1 MSPLF
6 AAIEFEHPLWLIGLA
21 VLPVIAYF
29 AIRSS
34 AGAPVWRRAA
44 SLVCRAVIVTLVI
57 LAFAGITNRGPSQ
70 QRFVVFA
77 TDVSRSVAGGA
88 RREAEEFILAALA
101 QQGGHAAAV
110 LPFAGRP
117 GSFSTEPQLAIEG
130 LDANA
135 SNPAAAL
142 QLAADSIPDNI
153 VPQVVLF
160 SDGNETAGDLA
171 RAALGVNV
179 PVSVVPLPAFADP
192 EVCVTEL
199 LAPASAAPDVPISLE
214 VVIRSNGKTAGSV
227 ELLRDGDPVARSD
240 MTLQPGENRV
250 RLPTALDAGP
260 APVFTARVTAERDTN
275 AENNQ
280 RRARVVASRRLRVL
294 LVDAEPAAVG
304 SFRDVL
310 AGRGLDVTAQSP
322 AQLTTDA
329 ATLDA
334 FDLLIL
340 SDVSAEDL
348 NQSRLQAIDRYVHEL
363 GGGLIVLGGE
373 KTFGETALRDTPLER
388 MLPVTAAAA
397 PEEAEKSVLA
407 MVLVI
412 DRSQSMEEDRRLDLA
427 KEAAKQSVG
436 VLEAHDKAGVI
447 AFSDDAQW
455 IADLAPV
462 ADKAELLKRID
473 TLTPYGQTNM
483 YRGVVRAVLALEQ
496 TAADRRH
503 MILLTDG
510 VPAPGDYREIAQRL
524 ASSGIT
530 LSTVSIS
537 KGAEQD
543 MLKEMAA
550 IAGGRHNHCDDP
562 SAVPRILVQETKVA
576 ASGEGYREF
585 RPFALRALPGL
596 EVGSTPPLLGYART
610 DPKPEAEPLLFAAAG
625 HPLLCWWRYGA
636 GTTLAFTSD
645 VKNRWAARWL
655 KWPGYGDFWKRLVRH
670 VARPPRASPL
680 TVSARRTGETIAV
693 TAELAAAGGRYAS
706 GAKLSATVS
715 GPSGKQQTHDL
726 QPDAPGRWTVNFTVP
741 TGVPS
746 EFEIRVSGEG
756 SAGSS
761 LAATRTVFID
771 YPDELR
777 LQDTNEDLL
786 RRVGETTGGVFRP
799 EPAAVFAPD
808 GRTVPRVTPLWS
820 PLLLAALLLF
830 VADVAL
836 RRLEVP
842 GVKTRISLCERSSP
856 ESACR
861 SNAV

>member
-1 MSPLF
+1 MAPVL
-6 AAIEFEHPLWLIGLA
+6 AVIEFEHPLWLIGLA
-21 VLPVIAYF
+21 ALPVIAYF

-34 AGAPVWRRAA
+34 AGGPVWRRVA

-77 TDVSRSVAGGA
+77 TDVSRSVAGT
-88 RREAEEFILAALA
+88 EAEKFIGAARE
-101 QQGGHAAAV
+101 QQDGHDAV
-110 LPFAGRP
+110 LLPFADRP
-117 GSFSTEPQLAIEG
+117 GEFSAGSQLSPAG
-130 LDANA
+130 LDINT
-135 SNPAAAL
+135 SDPGAAL
-142 QLAADSIPDNI
+142 QLAAASIPNNF
-153 VPQVVLF
+153 VPQVVLLT
-160 SDGNETAGDLA
+160 DGNETAGDLA
-171 RAALGVNV
+171 RAALGAAV
-179 PVSVVPLPAFADP
+179 PVSVVPLTSFAGP
-192 EVCVTEL
+192 EVCLMEL
-199 LAPASAAPDVPISLE
+199 LAPAQAAPDAEVPLE
-214 VVIRSNGKTAGSV
+214 AVIQANRETAGSV
-227 ELLRDGDPVARSD
+227 ELLRDGNAVARSD
-240 MTLQPGENRV
+240 VSLRVGENHV
-250 RLPTALDAGP
+250 RIQSPLGAGP
-260 APVFTARVTAERDTN
+260 VATFTARVVAKEDAIT
-275 AENNQ
+275 ENNQ
-280 RRARVVASRRLRVL
+280 RRARVVANRRLQVL
-294 LVDAEPAAVG
+294 LADAESAAANP
-304 SFRDVL
+304 FPDLL
-310 AGRGLDVTAQSP
+310 ASQGFEVALQPP
-322 AQLTTDA
+322 AQLATDA
-329 ATLDA
+329 AALDA
-334 FDLLIL
+334 FDLLVL
-340 SDVSAEDL
+340 SDVSAQDL
-348 NQSRLQAIDRYVHEL
+348 GQAQLQAIDRYVHEL

-373 KTFGETALRDTPLER
+373 KTFGETALRATPLER
-388 MLPVTAAAA
+388 MLPVPAAAA

-543 MLKEMAA
+543 MLKEMAT

-585 RPFALRALPGL
+585 RPFALRSLPGL
-596 EVGSTPPLLGYART
+596 EVSSAPPLLGYART
-610 DPKPEAEPLLFAAAG
+610 NPKPEAEPLLFAVAG

-636 GTTLAFTSD
+636 GTTLALTSD

-670 VARPPRASPL
+670 VARPPRANPL
-680 TVSARRTGETIAV
+680 TISARRTGDRIAV
-693 TAELAAAGGRYAS
+693 TAELPPDGGQYPAD
-706 GAKLSATVS
+706 ATLSATVS
-715 GPSGKQQTHDL
+715 GPGVKQQTPAL
-726 QPDAPGRWTVNFTVP
+726 PLVAPGRWAANFE
-741 TGVPS
+741 VPS
-746 EFEIRVSGEG
+746 GTPAEFEIRVKGAGSDG
-756 SAGSS
+756 SA
-761 LAATRTVFID
+761 LAASQTIFVD

-777 LQDTNEDLL
+777 LRPTDEGLL
-786 RRVGETTGGVFRP
+786 RRVAETTGGVFRP
-799 EPAAVFAPD
+799 EPAAVFATD
-808 GRTVPRVTPLWS
+808 GRTVQRITPLWS
-820 PLLLAALLLF
+820 SLLLAALLLF
-830 VADVAL
+830 VVDVAL
-836 RRLEVP
+836 RRL
-842 GVKTRISLCERSSP
+842 RF
-856 ESACR
+856 
-861 SNAV
+861 